1 MKKTGNY
8 FRIKNSIKTVLFS
21 TVLILFVVS
30 SCSDDESEPP
40 LAKDGGPF
48 EISELTGSWEAT
60 QGVFYSVESPNNVDI
75 VQQGGS
81 LSLTVQSSGRCTFI
95 VDPVDREP
103 YSVSGEMFWS
113 SYEGDEALAIVWDD
127 SPDERSSFQ
136 SQWVELT
143 ATTFN
148 LACSSEC
155 GEYDFDNN
163 GNFEIADLDFVFI
176 RN

>member
-1 MKKTGNY
+1 M
-8 FRIKNSIKTVLFS
+8 KNSIKTLLFS
-21 TVLILFVVS
+21 TVLIFFITS
-30 SCSDDESEPP
+30 SCSKDESESE
-40 LAKDGGPF
+40 LVKEGGPF

-75 VQQGGS
+75 VLEGGS
-81 LSLTVQSSGRCTFI
+81 LSLTVQSGGRCTFI
-95 VDPVDREP
+95 VDPVDREA
-103 YSVSGEMFWS
+103 YTVSGEMFWS

-136 SQWVELT
+136 SQFVQLT

-148 LACSSEC
+148 LGCSSEC

-163 GNFEIADLDFVFI
+163 DNFEITDLNFVFI
-176 RN
+176 RI